1 MDTKRGEMS
10 EYHSQSEDEATISSI
25 LGTVFSVEKEE
36 TIPMVSERPD
46 EEAIPMVSERPDE
59 EAITMVSERSNKEAV
74 TMLSERPNE
83 EGITVFS
90 AKLDEEAFEPLV
102 EQGEMPSIPTEEEL
116 VKYPELEYFSR
127 DVQAIV
133 NQMDKAQ
140 KQEFREYEQ
149 YFLTRYRQT
158 GNMQPLYLEIRNIV
172 KEMCPSMPGQMQDA
186 VVEARAQLL
195 AETKLKELCEQLGV
209 PAPRYEPPP
218 MVHPMDE
225 GILGEEAV
233 PMSSVK
239 SRMEQVKEDQPSTS
253 RTVRRVVPAL
263 VTTEVKKEIKP
274 QVQPRLLSDTMLD
287 ALGSGDEECMVMRI
301 KRGRDPFYDL
311 TRDDEELQQAFA
323 EVGPE
328 DIPEGESNVD
338 DLSVASLETIN
349 EIESEEASRLLTT
362 YADLKMKE
370 AETLQNMVALIKADD
385 IGPRQCYEI
394 VKHVTKMEGDIP
406 EIAQVREE
414 FDYESV
420 KLILATGVRMKQVYD
435 VNMRQ
440 RKKAESL
447 KSIVK

>member
-1 MDTKRGEMS
+1 MDTKRGEIS

-74 TMLSERPNE
+74 TMPSERSNE
-83 EGITVFS
+83 EGIIVFS
-90 AKLDEEAFEPLV
+90 AKLDKEAFEPLV
-102 EQGEMPSIPTEEEL
+102 EQGETPLIPTEEEL
-116 VKYPELEYFSR
+116 VKYPELEYSSR
-127 DVQAIV
+127 EVQAIV

-158 GNMQPLYLEIRNIV
+158 GNIQPLYLEIRNIV

-209 PAPRYEPPP
+209 PAPWYEPPP

-239 SRMEQVKEDQPSTS
+239 SRTEQVREDQPNTS
-253 RTVRRVVPAL
+253 RTVWRVVPAL

-274 QVQPRLLSDTMLD
+274 QVQPRLLSDTILD

-301 KRGRDPFYDL
+301 K
-311 TRDDEELQQAFA
+311 
-323 EVGPE
+323 
-328 DIPEGESNVD
+328 EGE
-338 DLSVASLETIN
+338 
-349 EIESEEASRLLTT
+349 
-362 YADLKMKE
+362 
-370 AETLQNMVALIKADD
+370 
-385 IGPRQCYEI
+385 
-394 VKHVTKMEGDIP
+394 
-406 EIAQVREE
+406 
-414 FDYESV
+414 
-420 KLILATGVRMKQVYD
+420 ILFM
-435 VNMRQ
+435 
-440 RKKAESL
+440 
-447 KSIVK
+447 I